1 MEVNNQKGMTKAIW
15 DTARGTLVRITVR
28 PNSKERK
35 FIAEIGPDSI
45 IINLRGPA
53 REGKANSELLKRLS
67 KILKISSADIG
78 LVAGQ
83 KSKDKTV
90 LIVGI
95 STEEIEDRL
104 SKVT

>member
-1 MEVNNQKGMTKAIW
+1 MTKAIW

-35 FIAEIGPDSI
+35 FIAEIDPDSI
-45 IINLRGPA
+45 IINLRSPA
-53 REGKANSELLKRLS
+53 REGKANSELLKGLS
-67 KILKISSADIG
+67 KILKISSADIR

>member
-1 MEVNNQKGMTKAIW
+1 MERHHQKVMTKAIW
-15 DTARGTLVRITVR
+15 DTARGTLVRIIVR
-28 PNSKERK
+28 PNSKERE

-45 IINLRGPA
+45 IINLRSPA
-53 REGKANSELLKRLS
+53 REGKANSELLKGLS

-95 STEEIEDRL
+95 STEEVEERL

>member
-1 MEVNNQKGMTKAIW
+1 MTKAIW
-15 DTARGTLVRITVR
+15 DTARGTLVRIIVR
-28 PNSKERK
+28 PNSKERE

-45 IINLRGPA
+45 IINLRSPA
-53 REGKANSELLKRLS
+53 REGKANSELLKGLS

-95 STEEIEDRL
+95 STEEVEERL

>member
-1 MEVNNQKGMTKAIW
+1 METHSQKGMTKAIW

-35 FIAEIGPDSI
+35 FIAEIDPDSI
-45 IINLRGPA
+45 IINLRSPA
-53 REGKANSELLKRLS
+53 REGKANSELLKGLS
-67 KILKISSADIG
+67 KILKISSADIR